1 MADDDDFGDLG
12 SDLGGPEDELEEDG
26 FVDETGEA
34 VRFDPKRTVAKEEKT
49 LQYLYAQHPETKLL
63 YVEQIDEKL
72 PLASYPPENDK
83 NHRSYPFLTLYE
95 KTKIIGFRANQ
106 IAQGSQPFVKVPDD
120 VTDCADI
127 ARLELEAKRLPFIVA
142 RPMPDGTFEYWRLT
156 DLMLL

>member
-1 MADDDDFGDLG
+1 MADDDDFVDIG
-12 SDLGGPEDELEEDG
+12 SDLGGPEDDLDDE

-49 LQYLYAQHPETKLL
+49 LQYLYTQHPETKLL

-106 IAQGSQPFVKVPDD
+106 IAQGAQPFVKVPDD

-127 ARLELEAKRLPFIVA
+127 ARLELEAKRLPFIIA
-142 RPMPDGTFEYWRLT
+142 RPMPDGTFEYWRLA
-156 DLMLL
+156 DLILL